1 METVQQ
7 KNNKNKKELVIDFP
21 RLWAALVRRK
31 KTYFKVIPTVILIV
45 WFISLG
51 LPNYYNCR
59 IQLAP
64 EDNKGG
70 SAGTLAMLASTF
82 GVNIG
87 GGFQS
92 SDAITVMLYPDLLN
106 SVEFKASLLKIKV
119 QRPTDKAPMT
129 YYDYL
134 KNEQKEAWWL
144 SAKQGLMN
152 FLFGKEDE
160 KKESKPINPFELT
173 PEQSSLSGMVNS
185 KIKCEITS
193 SAAKQQV
200 LITIEVTDQ
209 DPHVAAVLADS
220 VKEHLQEY
228 ITDYKTKKARH
239 DLEFTEK
246 LYRDAKKSYERARQL
261 YADYMDAN
269 HDVILENVR
278 QKQTDLENEMQLLYN
293 NYNALSTQLLAAKV
307 QVQEETPAFT
317 TLQAATVP
325 LWPSGPNRGRQVILF
340 TIAALFFTTLWVLY
354 DENEIKPLLGISDK
368 TEE

>member
-1 METVQQ
+1 MEAMKHKKQ
-7 KNNKNKKELVIDFP
+7 KDPVIDFP
-21 RLWAALVRRK
+21 RIWAALVRRK
-31 KTYFKVIPTVILIV
+31 KTYFKVIPTVILVV
-45 WFISLG
+45 WIISLG

-64 EDNKGG
+64 EDNNGG
-70 SAGTLAMLASTF
+70 SAGTLAMLASSF

-106 SVEFKASLLKIKV
+106 SVEFKASLLQIKV
-119 QRPTDKAPMT
+119 QRPTDKTPMT

-134 KNEQKEAWWL
+134 KNEQKEPWWL
-144 SAKQGLMN
+144 SAKESLMA
-152 FLFGKEDE
+152 FLFGKEND
-160 KKESKPINPFELT
+160 KKESQPINPFELT
-173 PEQSSLSGMVNS
+173 PEQAGISGMVNS
-185 KIKCEITS
+185 MIKCDITS

-209 DPHVAAVLADS
+209 DPHVAAIMADS
-220 VKEHLQEY
+220 VKVHLQEY
-228 ITDYKTKKARH
+228 ITEYKTKKARH
-239 DLEFTEK
+239 DLESTEK
-246 LYRDAKKSYERARQL
+246 LYKDAKRSYERARQL

-293 NYNALSTQLLAAKV
+293 NYNAVSTQLLAAKV
-307 QVQEETPAFT
+307 RVQEETPAFT

-325 LWPSGPNRGRQVILF
+325 LWPSGPNRSRQVVLF
-340 TIAALFFTTLWVLY
+340 AIAALFFTTIWVLY